1 MKRID
6 LPALLLGSLLTSL
19 CAIPPAVAATMS
31 EVSVFY
37 QPPTSSAGRQPRTG
51 SGGQLVTVPNSSFP
65 LGGPL
70 SGPSTSAPT
79 NAEPTISVGT
89 TTYNLAFISI
99 SGGAAGGITV
109 FPGANIFSVAVP
121 LQDPPQNILVEN
133 VYFPTGVGPPC
144 PPNTVCGSGASI
156 DEFSETLGTLVDD
169 TFVNVFAPPASP
181 NPNVMV
187 TKTANASGSVNTT
200 NQSVRISA
208 ISPAKQFENTPTGGN
223 FDRWTTGHGGAIGGS
238 GNRDLTVNQDT
249 DDDALALY
257 RANCPTGFSLSPPTS
272 MVSQCVQIK
281 ITCPPGEGSVEN
293 GNGLQCVA
301 IAKCPAACGPEGCIV
316 VPAGVPPNNKPG
328 DTQPIFACKN
338 KLNGGNTLKK

>member
-19 CAIPPAVAATMS
+19 YAIPPTVAATMT

-51 SGGQLVTVPNSSFP
+51 SGGQLVTVPNSGFP

-133 VYFPTGVGPPC
+133 VYFPVSGSGPPC
-144 PPNTVCGSGASI
+144 PPNTVCGSGANI

-169 TFVNVFAPPASP
+169 TFVNVFTPPASP

-208 ISPAKQFENTPTGGN
+208 ITPATQFENTPTGGN
-223 FDRWTTGHGGAIGGS
+223 FDRSCANACAGMTSLPDAMERLYVLPKPDNLNSYRHGCQNDLQRATGLKPCTRSKSATMS
-238 GNRDLTVNQDT
+238 TKR
-249 DDDALALY
+249 
-257 RANCPTGFSLSPPTS
+257 RC
-272 MVSQCVQIK
+272 
-281 ITCPPGEGSVEN
+281 
-293 GNGLQCVA
+293 GLLPSTA
-301 IAKCPAACGPEGCIV
+301 S
-316 VPAGVPPNNKPG
+316 
-328 DTQPIFACKN
+328 T
-338 KLNGGNTLKK
+338 